1 MHIGDYPDGQVKTI
15 DPNDAYQNKTVDE
28 IKILSSNH
36 SK

>member
-1 MHIGDYPDGQVKTI
+1 MKLQEGGVKTI
-15 DPNDAYQNKTVDE
+15 DPNDAYQNKEE